1 MNSKKGLVIITIL
14 ISLKFVFLPWFD
26 WIISEVDAAK
36 QKSQT
41 LSKLQYLNSKKDA
54 TESQLKLTSQTLEDF
69 RSHFLVDDDAKVT
82 TTVFDYLKKQ
92 EKSTDV
98 KVTGLKLGDRQ
109 QVDII
114 YYPVRFNVSG
124 NINGMVSFLNA
135 LKDAP
140 FKIVV
145 AQSRVLKKDSRVD
158 APSVVADMTVYILIK
173 KEPTP

>member
-1 MNSKKGLVIITIL
+1 MNSKKGLVIIAIL
-14 ISLKFVFLPWFD
+14 VSLKFVFLPWFD
-26 WIISEVDAAK
+26 WVVSEVDAAK

-41 LSKLQYLNSKKDA
+41 ISKLQYLNSKKDA
-54 TESQLKLTSQTLEDF
+54 TESQLKLTSQTLGDF
-69 RSHFLVDDDAKVT
+69 RSRFLADDEAKVT

-92 EKSTDV
+92 EKITDV

-109 QVDII
+109 QLDII

-124 NINGMVSFLNA
+124 DIIGMVSFLNA

-145 AQSRVLKKDSRVD
+145 AQSRILKKDSRVD
-158 APSVVADMTVYILIK
+158 TPSIVADMTVYILIK